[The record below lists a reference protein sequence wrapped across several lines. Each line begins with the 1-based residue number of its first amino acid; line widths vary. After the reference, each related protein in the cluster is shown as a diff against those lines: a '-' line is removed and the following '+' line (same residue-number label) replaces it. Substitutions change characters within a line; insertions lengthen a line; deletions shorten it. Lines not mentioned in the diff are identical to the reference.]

1 MPMEVKKDYQKI
13 YDYIVSQASKDNL
26 PAPQKQRY
34 LYMLDKINELQSQG
48 VDFNTAVQKAYSGA
62 NISYAQEREKQAVAA
77 GDTAH
82 VKFFQSMRGHALTMT
97 QKGQNIA
104 MAKAKRP
111 PGYNPASVPYN
122 QRLGAVAGR
131 NVHVRRYDILI
142 YIIAGILCF
151 FIPPLFGIPALEYL
165 AIALIVFIPIYS
177 LMPGQGQVVGSLG
190 GGRITREA
198 PWQIGSLMTKSISKI
213 AAFILII
220 LQFYVGF
227 TVFRLI
233 TVVIAFLFYF
243 SMPMHYR
250 TSEPYRMVE
259 AWFRMLLGVFIA
271 YMLSM
276 TFTGFGPM
284 GNGIGSAFL
293 LLGLAFFVTFPT
305 HIQDQNSVV
314 NISFLNNLS
323 ESREFQMIDRLLFS
337 SFMLFSFFIFL
348 STMSGN
354 IGDFSHIIFYA
365 VGGMA
370 FFTGFS
376 TGPEGRPALGVIM
389 ILIMAFILT
398 SSYPGYFGQSVFGYY
413 WPQIQSFGDTYL
425 GPLNTAWAQ
434 AQSSMGDA
442 WEMMTCPQCY
452 YLKMQQKEQATKSVI
467 MTGGTPMSI
476 EISKF
481 ELVPS
486 MIGTLEP
493 SEPVIGNMELHN
505 QGDFTSKEIK
515 LDLFV
520 RRVNATELK
529 EYPTGEISKLYC
541 SQAVTPYGSSNGG
554 SSGNTLIPANCDW
567 TGKTYPTEMR
577 SITFKLDEGLSA
589 WDGIFNDC
597 SDISTGTLTSCTPC
611 FGGCTLESGNITYD
625 YAGTSVK
632 VYANLTYDYVV
643 NVSMPINIIGSDL
656 YLKKLQAGDIILQDF
671 TSEYTGGPTKA
682 TLWTPKQ
689 PARTDIPFLVVA
701 SIYNDGSGEIL
712 KIDNFKITIYN
723 SSGSISDVTL
733 VGSSF
738 RKSSPQSKAIPDGC
752 AIGPPEGKN
761 FIINCEHN
769 YSYTASPQYS
779 IGTIKPG
786 EYKRVSFYITPN
798 NATID
803 QKTTQITGQA
813 DYTYRKTTS
822 QTLTVANAPPQ

>member
-1 MPMEVKKDYQKI
+1 MPTCGFCGHNWAHGDYCPYCGADINPGADHYSRVAVRQMPRI
-13 YDYIVSQASKDNL
+13 CPICGREGPGGTGTLRNSPL
-26 PAPQKQRY
+26 PNPQ
-34 LYMLDKINELQSQG
+34 G
-48 VDFNTAVQKAYSGA
+48 
-62 NISYAQEREKQAVAA
+62 
-77 GDTAH
+77 
-82 VKFFQSMRGHALTMT
+82 TMT
-97 QKGQNIA
+97 CSICHTVFHRGELGLPVA
-104 MAKAKRP
+104 VPPPRP
-111 PGYNPASVPYN
+111 SAYAAAQPPRPRPRYNAATVPHN
-122 QRLGAVAGR
+122 QRLGAVTGR
-131 NVHVRRYDILI
+131 RVHGLRYELLI
-142 YIIAGILCF
+142 YIIAGILCIY
-151 FIPPLFGIPALEYL
+151 IPPLFGMPPLTFL
-165 AIALIVFIPIYS
+165 AAALIVFIPLYS
-177 LMPGQGQVVGSLG
+177 VLAAQGQVVESLG
-190 GGRITREA
+190 GARISHEA
-198 PWQIGSLMTKSISKI
+198 PWQIGSLTLKSFCKI
-213 AAFILII
+213 FAFGLII
-220 LQFYVGF
+220 YQSFTIGF
-227 TVFRLI
+227 TTFRLI
-233 TVVIAFLFYF
+233 TVAIAFLFYF

-250 TSEPYRMVE
+250 TSEPYKMIE
-259 AWFRMLLGVFIA
+259 AWFRMILGLFIA
-271 YMLSM
+271 YILSM
-276 TFTGFGPM
+276 TFGGFGPASSS
-284 GNGIGSAFL
+284 ISLAFF
-293 LLGLAFFVTFPT
+293 LLGLAFFVTFPI
-305 HIQDQNSVV
+305 HIQDQNGVF
-314 NISFLNNLS
+314 NITLLNNFS
-323 ESREFQMIDRLLFS
+323 ERREVQLAERMLFAFLVLAS
-337 SFMLFSFFIFL
+337 LFSF
-348 STMSGN
+348 STTMSGDLV
-354 IGDFSHIIFYA
+354 DFSHIIFYL

-370 FFTGFS
+370 LFTGFS

-389 ILIMAFILT
+389 ILIMAFIL
-398 SSYPGYFGQSVFGYY
+398 SSTYPGYFGQAVFGYW

-434 AQSSMGDA
+434 AQASMGDA

-452 YLKMQQKEQATKSVI
+452 YQKQLMKQQATKSVI

-476 EISKF
+476 EIGKF
-481 ELVPS
+481 ELIPS

-529 EYPTGEISKLYC
+529 ELPAGEISKLYC
-541 SQAVTPYGSSNGG
+541 SQAVAPYGSSNGG
-554 SSGNTLIPANCDW
+554 SSSNTLTPANCNW
-567 TGKTYPTEMR
+567 TGKTYPTETR
-577 SITFKLDEGLSA
+577 SITFKLDEEDA
-589 WDGIFNDC
+589 WGDIFTKC
-597 SDISTGTLTSCTPC
+597 SDSSTPPPNSCTPC
-611 FGGCTLESGNITYD
+611 LGGGLGGCKLETGNITYD

-723 SSGSISDVTL
+723 SSGSISNVTL

-738 RKSSPQSKAIPDGC
+738 RESSPQSVAIPDGC
-752 AIGPPEGKN
+752 KIGIPEDRN
-761 FIINCEHN
+761 FIINCKHI
-769 YSYTASPQYS
+769 YSYSAFPQYS